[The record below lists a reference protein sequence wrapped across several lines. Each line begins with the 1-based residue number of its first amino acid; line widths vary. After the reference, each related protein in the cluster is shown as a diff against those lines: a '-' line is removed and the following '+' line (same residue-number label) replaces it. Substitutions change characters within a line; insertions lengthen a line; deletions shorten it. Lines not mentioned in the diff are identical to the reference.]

1 MLIGFGMFV
10 AVGTTI
16 AVEFGESGVEVEV
29 VVGVNVDK
37 MDVSVTGCGV
47 VIPQDESR
55 TDKAATTAKII
66 FCIVLYLLS
75 QFYQFRLNFK

>member
-10 AVGTTI
+10 AVGMI
-16 AVEFGESGVEVEV
+16 VGVEFGGSGEEVETAV
-29 VVGVNVDK
+29 DVNVDRK
-37 MDVSVTGCGV
+37 GISVTGCGV

-55 TDKAATTAKII
+55 IDKAATTAKII

-75 QFYQFRLNFK
+75 QFYQFHLNFK